1 MYTGSLVVTYCAG
14 RCQGFF
20 IKCVDWKNIRCARQA
35 SIKHLTNCWG
45 KLVKISSVLPLC
57 FGTYV
62 LVGSKKGA
70 EEMQYDNLFPGL
82 LPV

>member
-1 MYTGSLVVTYCAG
+1 M
-14 RCQGFF
+14 
-20 IKCVDWKNIRCARQA
+20 IRCARQA

-45 KLVKISSVLPLC
+45 KFVKISSVLTLC

-70 EEMQYDNLFPGL
+70 EEMQYDSRIIYFQTRITASVIKELQKQRNTG
-82 LPV
+82 